1 MARSPDAVQ
10 LSFEFSAPRSQ
21 QATDSLLNT
30 YQRLV
35 KLAPDYVS
43 VTYGAGG
50 SSKDGTVQAVLA
62 LAAKG
67 AQVAPHL
74 SFGNDSKDSIAA
86 LLHQYMDAGIDRLVA
101 LRGDAPSGM
110 TGTVA

>member
-1 MARSPDAVQ
+1 MARSPDTVQ

-21 QATDSLLNT
+21 QATDNLLNT

-35 KLAPDYVS
+35 KQAPDYVS

-67 AQVAPHL
+67 ARSPLTFPLA
-74 SFGNDSKDSIAA
+74 
-86 LLHQYMDAGIDRLVA
+86 
-101 LRGDAPSGM
+101 M
-110 TGTVA
+110 TLKTA